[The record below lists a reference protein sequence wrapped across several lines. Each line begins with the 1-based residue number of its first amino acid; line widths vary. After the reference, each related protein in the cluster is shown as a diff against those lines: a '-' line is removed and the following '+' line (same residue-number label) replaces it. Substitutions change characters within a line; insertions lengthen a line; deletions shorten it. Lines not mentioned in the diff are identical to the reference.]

1 MSRKTMHKLANQTA
15 CTVFVM
21 GLMLVG
27 STGAWAQETG
37 SSGAPPAATGPDT
50 ATQTIE
56 NPPLSG
62 LDEPSFEPGFGA
74 RSYLIFKAH
83 ASESVNTNAA
93 GNLGSKTV
101 LKEVTRG
108 LGSVTLQKLWKVH
121 PLDVDYTGGVV
132 WYNGRNSQTF
142 QLHSLAATQ
151 RILWRTGQLAFRDS
165 FTYLP
170 QGGFGSSSFG
180 GVGGLGGLGG
190 GVTSGGGIAG
200 GAGGGLFS
208 NAQFGSIG
216 NQPRITNMS
225 IVDVTQELSPRSSVT
240 LAGGYGLTNFLNN
253 PQGFIN
259 SQTTTAQ
266 AGYNYKLSR
275 RDQLA
280 VTYGFREF
288 HFPRAGSGSF
298 NTNVWQAFYGH
309 RISGKLDFVA
319 GGGPQW
325 IHVNSPLR
333 GNISFV
339 SGVGRASLIY
349 HESARTDMRASYSHY
364 TNAGS
369 GFFAG
374 SNTDAVRFGVS
385 HVLARRWTATV
396 DAGYSHHKRVLAVPS
411 LTAGNSRTYK
421 FWYAGGSMRR
431 QLSRQFAAHASY
443 QYDDINFSSGFCGVA
458 NPSCSRGYSRHVGL
472 IGLEWTPRPIRLD

>member
-1 MSRKTMHKLANQTA
+1 MHKLANQTA

-62 LDEPSFEPGFGA
+62 LDEPSFEPGFG
-74 RSYLIFKAH
+74 
-83 ASESVNTNAA
+83 
-93 GNLGSKTV
+93 
-101 LKEVTRG
+101 
-108 LGSVTLQKLWKVH
+108 
-121 PLDVDYTGGVV
+121 
-132 WYNGRNSQTF
+132 
-142 QLHSLAATQ
+142 
-151 RILWRTGQLAFRDS
+151 
-165 FTYLP
+165 
-170 QGGFGSSSFG
+170 SSSFG
-180 GVGGLGGLGG
+180 GIGGLGGLGG
-190 GVTSGGGIAG
+190 GITSGGGIAG

-275 RDQLA
+275 RDQLD

-298 NTNVWQAFYGH
+298 NTNVWQA
-309 RISGKLDFVA
+309 L
-319 GGGPQW
+319 
-325 IHVNSPLR
+325 
-333 GNISFV
+333 
-339 SGVGRASLIY
+339 
-349 HESARTDMRASYSHY
+349 SA
-364 TNAGS
+364 
-369 GFFAG
+369 
-374 SNTDAVRFGVS
+374 
-385 HVLARRWTATV
+385 
-396 DAGYSHHKRVLAVPS
+396 
-411 LTAGNSRTYK
+411 
-421 FWYAGGSMRR
+421 
-431 QLSRQFAAHASY
+431 
-443 QYDDINFSSGFCGVA
+443 
-458 NPSCSRGYSRHVGL
+458 
-472 IGLEWTPRPIRLD
+472 